1 MGGVKIVQT
10 FCLFYSCTQPYNI
23 CFLNDETMLVEYC
36 IIISCDV
43 FFKVHAIVTDQR
55 RRYSACYVH
64 TASEQAK
71 G

>member
-1 MGGVKIVQT
+1 
-10 FCLFYSCTQPYNI
+10 
-23 CFLNDETMLVEYC
+23 MLVEYG

>member
-1 MGGVKIVQT
+1 
-10 FCLFYSCTQPYNI
+10 
-23 CFLNDETMLVEYC
+23 MLVEYG

-64 TASEQAK
+64 TASEQANGVAYLFYNCLLMK
-71 G
+71 RARFEKQPN